1 VGCLTLVRIPA
12 QAHTIEI
19 SWVPYSCDVLPV
31 KRNLFY
37 YIHLSLVIHCL
48 QWMLHN
54 FCEFATD
61 YPSLLR
67 TFKDPIQISASSRIV
82 QFPFTLP
89 VIEERTEEE
98 LARITERKKE
108 QGRKLQEMAAKVRLE
123 KVRIEIFLNPW
134 LFSICFH
141 NSWYKRKAIS
151 NI

>member
-1 VGCLTLVRIPA
+1 
-12 QAHTIEI
+12 
-19 SWVPYSCDVLPV
+19 
-31 KRNLFY
+31 
-37 YIHLSLVIHCL
+37 
-48 QWMLHN
+48 MLHN

-89 VIEERTEEE
+89 VIEEKTEEE

-123 KVRIEIFLNPW
+123 KVRIEVFLNPW
-134 LFSICFH
+134 LFSLCLH
-141 NSWYKRKAIS
+141 NS
-151 NI
+151 